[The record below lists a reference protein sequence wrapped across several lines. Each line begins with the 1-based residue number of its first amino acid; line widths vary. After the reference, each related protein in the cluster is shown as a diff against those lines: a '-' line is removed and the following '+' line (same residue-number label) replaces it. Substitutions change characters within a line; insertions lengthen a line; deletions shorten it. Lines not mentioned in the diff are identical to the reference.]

1 MEVSAEGEDGRDDE
15 EKKVSDKRKRKINSV
30 NGKWKLRISFPYV
43 MKLPQR
49 GLYREC
55 TEINKSW
62 NESSKKK
69 LSMPETYN

>member
-1 MEVSAEGEDGRDDE
+1 VLRVKTGETMR
-15 EKKVSDKRKRKINSV
+15 KKMSGKKERNISNA

-49 GLYREC
+49 GLYRNC

-62 NESSKKK
+62 NKNRNKK
-69 LSMPETYN
+69 LSMPET